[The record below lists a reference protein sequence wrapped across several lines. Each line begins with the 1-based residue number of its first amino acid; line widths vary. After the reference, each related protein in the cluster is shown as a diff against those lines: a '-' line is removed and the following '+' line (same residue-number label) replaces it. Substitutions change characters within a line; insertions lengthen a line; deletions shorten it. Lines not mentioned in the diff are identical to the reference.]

1 MNDPEQNVR
10 ALKRCC
16 VRFKVPDFIETKLYS
31 RKVCKTDVDLELFK
45 DNVKIVED
53 QCRRLVGGRRNY
65 SLNHPCCYLECEL
78 PDTLFAENNGEI
90 GLDESVL
97 LEHIHRETKK
107 AMEPHRQLPGNK
119 CVRTASKRPLEFHR
133 QHPVAE
139 PKRSSHDA
147 TPSRNDASQK
157 GPVAECS
164 EVSPP
169 SRGKGAD
176 DFRKAVVY
184 LKEYS
189 DEPAFRNKLAVCEE
203 EYNAMERKLEVILAE
218 RFEKPPPSCSQDHH
232 KFRGAM
238 NELKDMVGGNVYR
251 YVLDKCEEVYYAK
264 AREMEDSSV
273 VSPSIACGDCDKMLG
288 SVHDPKKMVTAP
300 SPSPD
305 SRNDV
310 EKFKKALNALK
321 ASEDAPEIARELAA
335 IEAHFDKFVLHAKDD
350 YNKRHVLAV
359 LMNASNLLGKRK
371 TDQGSILPKVHVNLG

>member
-1 MNDPEQNVR
+1 MNNPEQNVR

-107 AMEPHRQLPGNK
+107 AIKSHRKLPGNK
-119 CVRTASKRPLEFHR
+119 CVRTASTRPLEFHR

-203 EYNAMERKLEVILAE
+203 EYNAMERKLEVIPAE

-251 YVLDKCEEVYYAK
+251 YVLDACEKAYYAK
-264 AREMEDSSV
+264 AREVEDRFKVPPSSDTEDALK
-273 VSPSIACGDCDKMLG
+273 SLG
-288 SVHDPKKMVTAP
+288 SGVQKVK
-300 SPSPD
+300 
-305 SRNDV
+305 
-310 EKFKKALNALK
+310 
-321 ASEDAPEIARELAA
+321 ELAPT
-335 IEAHFDKFVLHAKDD
+335 ITPGSRENVERMEEAVSGISRKVKGIKRYGFRILEAFVHNQLI
-350 YNKRHVLAV
+350 
-359 LMNASNLLGKRK
+359 NASGHFSATSVSLSESRICPNLHQVDVY
-371 TDQGSILPKVHVNLG
+371 THASPKFAALEL